1 MHNCTGSDSDEEDNG
16 AESGDEGDTEASSL
30 VSEEDEE
37 RYLQL
42 LQLSQSVWFHSVS
55 LFHPPR
61 LLFQFLESVD
71 VDLLASA
78 YLLQSLKHTFLWCIF

>member
-42 LQLSQSVWFHSVS
+42 LQLSQSV
-55 LFHPPR
+55 
-61 LLFQFLESVD
+61 
-71 VDLLASA
+71 
-78 YLLQSLKHTFLWCIF
+78 